1 METYFIIII
10 IIILICCCSS
20 LIGSYLYIQSTLIK
34 VQSMQ
39 DNTQTTPPIAQSTPN
54 LLEIANC
61 KIILKPNTCYMT
73 KDGVYNV
80 CSGTS
85 PLSIEKGKKIT
96 DIGATGS
103 FATGIK
109 DEIIC
114 GDKHEEMLKKMMQ
127 QA

>member
-1 METYFIIII
+1 MPT
-10 IIILICCCSS
+10 
-20 LIGSYLYIQSTLIK
+20 K
-34 VQSMQ
+34 VQSTPS
-39 DNTQTTPPIAQSTPN
+39 NTQSMPTKVQSTPSNTQSMPTKIQSTPN

-85 PLSIEKGKKIT
+85 PLSIEKGKKIM
-96 DIGATGS
+96 DIGSTGI

-114 GDKHEEMLKKMMQ
+114 GDKFEEMLKKSMQ

>member
-1 METYFIIII
+1 MEIYLIIII
-10 IIILICCCSS
+10 IIIIIICCCSS
-20 LIGSYLYIQSTLIK
+20 SIGGYLYTQSMPTK
-34 VQSMQ
+34 VQSTPS
-39 DNTQTTPPIAQSTPN
+39 NTQSMPTKIQSTPN

-85 PLSIEKGKKIT
+85 PLSIEKGKKIM
-96 DIGATGS
+96 DIGSTGT

-114 GDKHEEMLKKMMQ
+114 GDKFEEMLKKSMQ
-127 QA
+127 